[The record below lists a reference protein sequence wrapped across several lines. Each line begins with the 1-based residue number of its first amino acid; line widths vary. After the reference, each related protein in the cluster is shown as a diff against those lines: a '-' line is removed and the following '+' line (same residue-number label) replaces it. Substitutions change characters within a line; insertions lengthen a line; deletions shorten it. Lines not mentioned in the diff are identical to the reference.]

1 MTFKKAGALLILWTI
16 GVPLF
21 SQRIVTLAPALT
33 EIVFALGK
41 GNQIVGNTRFCDFP
55 IAARRVTKVGGL
67 IDFNLELFVSLK
79 PEVVIVYPELYEKV
93 KFIGNRSSLILVHHA
108 SLNDLFSSIQL
119 IAEALSVPERGQKMI
134 QGISSQLKEV
144 QNRLHGKTS
153 PRAMLIAGRNPDDLR
168 NVYIIGKQDFLNEI
182 LEISGGVNAYRGT
195 IAYPSV
201 SMESIIA
208 MNPDWI
214 IELSAFHESLSE
226 TEIGNLWQRY
236 GMLRAVQRR
245 HVRFIRDNFWL
256 RPGPRVALIAEN
268 LYRLFHHD

>member
-1 MTFKKAGALLILWTI
+1 MTFKKAGALLIIWTI
-16 GVPLF
+16 GLPLF

-41 GNQIVGNTRFCDFP
+41 GNQIVGNTRFCDYP
-55 IAARRVTKVGGL
+55 PAARRITKVGGL
-67 IDFNLELFVSLK
+67 IDFNLELLVSLK
-79 PEVVIVYPELYEKV
+79 PEIVIVYPELYEKV
-93 KFIGNRSSLILVHHA
+93 KFLGNRSSLILVRHA
-108 SLNDLFSSIQL
+108 SLNDLFSSIRL
-119 IAEALSVPERGQKMI
+119 IAEALSVPQHGQKMTW
-134 QGISSQLKEV
+134 GIKSRLKEV
-144 QNRLHGKTS
+144 QNRIRGKAIPS
-153 PRAMLIAGRNPDDLR
+153 AMLIAGRNPDDLR

-182 LEISGGVNAYRGT
+182 LEISGGLNAYRGT

-201 SMESIIA
+201 SMESIIG

-226 TEIGNLWQRY
+226 MEIGNLWQRY

-268 LYRLFHHD
+268 LYWLFHHD